1 MILPESRSL
10 EWIKKAA
17 ADNHA
22 SNPILVEKVIRA
34 FSLLE
39 AMARSGCPFIFKGG
53 SSLMLHFGSSRR
65 LSIDIDIICPPGTDI
80 EKYWGMYAREY
91 GFTLVEAVDRIY
103 RSDVPKTHAKCHYQV
118 SYKTSTDV
126 DTILLDV
133 LTEDNNYHAV
143 DSLPIKSPFL
153 LTEGPDVLVSV
164 PCKADLLGDKLTAF
178 APHTTGIPFYKGTRN
193 CSMEIMKQM
202 YDIASLFDVT
212 DNLAWTAETYR
223 KLGALEMDYRRMEG
237 RDIRSVAEDT
247 IATALCISTNGFGH
261 EEDFLFYSDGITRV
275 RNFIHSER
283 YNMTGAVR
291 DASKAAYAAACALN
305 NVATPQRYGPEV
317 LASLADAKIP
327 SSFATHLNQLK
338 TQNPEAFFYW
348 YKTSELM
355 KQPDG
360 QTLLTD

>member
-10 EWIKKAA
+10 EWIKQAA
-17 ADNHA
+17 ADNHT

-39 AMARSGCPFIFKGG
+39 ALARSGCPFVFKGG

-80 EKYWGMYAREY
+80 EQYWGKYAKDY

-103 RSDVPKTHAKCHYQV
+103 RSNVPKTHAKCHYQV
-118 SYKTSTDV
+118 SYKTNTDV

-133 LTEDNNYHAV
+133 LMEDNNYHEV
-143 DSLPIKSPFL
+143 ESLPIRSPFL
-153 LTEGPDVLVSV
+153 LTEGPDVHVSI

-202 YDIASLFDVT
+202 YDIASLLDVT

-223 KLGALEMDYRRMEG
+223 KLGVLEMDYRRMEG
-237 RDIRSVAEDT
+237 RDISSVAEDT

-283 YNMTGAVR
+283 YNMSCAVR

-305 NVATPQRYGPEV
+305 NVVTPERYGTEA
-317 LASLADAKIP
+317 LASLASVKIP
-327 SSFATHLNQLK
+327 SSFATHLNQLRI
-338 TQNPEAFFYW
+338 QNPEAFFYW

-355 KQPDG
+355 R
-360 QTLLTD
+360 

>member
-1 MILPESRSL
+1 M
-10 EWIKKAA
+10 
-17 ADNHA
+17 DNEN
-22 SNPILVEKVIRA
+22 S
-34 FSLLE
+34 
-39 AMARSGCPFIFKGG
+39 GG
-53 SSLMLHFGSSRR
+53 SSLMLHFGSGRR

-80 EKYWGMYAREY
+80 ERYWGIYARDY

-118 SYKTSTDV
+118 SYRTSTDI

-133 LTEDNNYHAV
+133 LMEDNNYHDV

-153 LTEGPDVLVSV
+153 LTDGPDVFVSV

-202 YDIASLFDVT
+202 FDITSLLDVT
-212 DNLAWTAETYR
+212 DDLNWTAETYR

-237 RDIRSVAEDT
+237 RDIRYVADDT
-247 IATALCISTNGFGH
+247 IAAALCISTNGFEH
-261 EEDFLFYSDGITRV
+261 EDDFRFYSDGITRV

-283 YNMTGAVR
+283 YNMTAAVR
-291 DASKAAYAAACALN
+291 DASKAAYAAACVLN
-305 NVATPQRYGPEV
+305 NVVIPERYGPEV
-317 LASLADAKIP
+317 LGILASVKIP

-338 TQNPEAFFYW
+338 IQNPEAFFYW

-355 KQPDG
+355 K
-360 QTLLTD
+360 

>member
-1 MILPESRSL
+1 MISPDSRSL
-10 EWIKKAA
+10 EWIEKAA

-39 AMARSGCPFIFKGG
+39 ALARSGCPFIFKGG

-65 LSIDIDIICPPGTDI
+65 LSIDVDIICPPGTDI
-80 EKYWGMYAREY
+80 EKYWSMYAGDY

-118 SYKTSTDV
+118 SYKTSSDV

-143 DSLPIKSPFL
+143 ESLPIKSPFL
-153 LTEGPDVLVSV
+153 LTEGPDVLVKV

-202 YDIASLFDVT
+202 YDIASLLDAT
-212 DNLAWTAETYR
+212 EDLTWTGETYR
-223 KLGALEMDYRRMEG
+223 RLGALEMEYRRMEG
-237 RDIRSVAEDT
+237 LDIRSVAEDT
-247 IATALCISTNGFGH
+247 IATALCISTNGYGH
-261 EEDFLFYSDGITRV
+261 EEDFRFYSDGITRV

-283 YNMTGAVR
+283 YNMIGAVR

-305 NVATPQRYGPEV
+305 KIAKPERYNPEK
-317 LASLADAKIP
+317 AESLAAARIP
-327 SSFATHLNQLK
+327 ASFSSRLNPLK
-338 TQNPEAFFYW
+338 VQNPEAFFFW
-348 YKTSELM
+348 LKTAELL
-355 KQPDG
+355 K
-360 QTLLTD
+360 

>member
-10 EWIKKAA
+10 EWIQTV
-17 ADNHA
+17 A
-22 SNPILVEKVIRA
+22 SDHRVTNPILVEKVIRA

-39 AMARSGCPFIFKGG
+39 SLARSGCPFIFKGG
-53 SSLMLHFGSSRR
+53 SSLMLHFGSNRR

-80 EKYWGMYAREY
+80 EKYWELYFGDY
-91 GFTLVEAVDRIY
+91 GFTKVEAVDRIY

-118 SYKTSTDV
+118 SYKTSADA

-133 LTEDNNYHAV
+133 LTEENNYHEV
-143 DSLPIKSPFL
+143 DTLPIKSPFL
-153 LTEGPDVLVSV
+153 KTEGPDVLVKV

-202 YDIASLFDVT
+202 YDIASLMDAT
-212 DNLAWTAETYR
+212 DDLTWTGETYR
-223 KLGALEMDYRRMEG
+223 RLGALEMEYRRMEG

-247 IATALCISTNGFGH
+247 IATALCISTNGYGH
-261 EEDFLFYSDGITRV
+261 EDDFRFYSEGITRV

-305 NVATPQRYGPEV
+305 NIAKPEHYNLQNTET
-317 LASLADAKIP
+317 LAAARIP
-327 SSFATHLNQLK
+327 SSLSSRLNVLK
-338 TQNPEAFFYW
+338 SQNPEAFFYW
-348 YKTSELM
+348 LKTAELL
-355 KQPDG
+355 K
-360 QTLLTD
+360 

>member
-10 EWIKKAA
+10 EWITKTA

-39 AMARSGCPFIFKGG
+39 ALARSGCPFIFKGG
-53 SSLMLHFGSSRR
+53 SSLMLHFGSGRR

-80 EKYWGMYAREY
+80 ERYWGIYARDY

-118 SYKTSTDV
+118 SYRTSTDI

-133 LTEDNNYHAV
+133 LMEDNNYHDV

-153 LTEGPDVLVSV
+153 LTDGPDVFVSV

-202 YDIASLFDVT
+202 FDIASLLDVT
-212 DNLAWTAETYR
+212 DDLNWTAETYR

-237 RDIRSVAEDT
+237 RDIRSVADDT
-247 IATALCISTNGFGH
+247 IAAALCISTNGFGH
-261 EEDFLFYSDGITRV
+261 EDDFRFYSDGITRV

-283 YNMTGAVR
+283 YNMTAAVR
-291 DASKAAYAAACALN
+291 DASKVAYAAACVLN
-305 NVATPQRYGPEV
+305 NVVIPERYGPEV
-317 LASLADAKIP
+317 LSILASVKIP

-338 TQNPEAFFYW
+338 IQNPEAFFYW

-355 KQPDG
+355 K
-360 QTLLTD
+360 

>member
-1 MILPESRSL
+1 
-10 EWIKKAA
+10 
-17 ADNHA
+17 
-22 SNPILVEKVIRA
+22 
-34 FSLLE
+34 
-39 AMARSGCPFIFKGG
+39 
-53 SSLMLHFGSSRR
+53 MLHFGSSRR

-80 EKYWGMYAREY
+80 EKYWRMYAGDY
-91 GFTLVEAVDRIY
+91 GFTLVEAVERIY

-126 DTILLDV
+126 DAILLDV
-133 LTEDNNYHAV
+133 LMEDNNYHTV

-153 LTEGPDVLVSV
+153 LTEGPDVLVNV
-164 PCKADLLGDKLTAF
+164 PCKEDLLGDKLTAF

-202 YDIASLFDVT
+202 YDIASLLDVT
-212 DNLAWTAETYR
+212 DNLTWTAETYR
-223 KLGALEMDYRRMEG
+223 KLGALEMDYRRMED

-261 EEDFLFYSDGITRV
+261 EGDFRFYSDGITRI

-283 YNMTGAVR
+283 YNMTCAVR
-291 DASKAAYAAACALN
+291 DASKAAYAAACVLN
-305 NVATPQRYGPEV
+305 NVATPERYGPEV
-317 LASLADAKIP
+317 IASLASAKIL

-338 TQNPEAFFYW
+338 IQNPEAFFYW

-355 KQPDG
+355 K
-360 QTLLTD
+360 

>member
-1 MILPESRSL
+1 MILPESRTR
-10 EWIKKAA
+10 EWIEKAA

-39 AMARSGCPFIFKGG
+39 ALARSGCPFIFKGG

-80 EKYWGMYAREY
+80 ERYWGMYAKDY
-91 GFTLVEAVDRIY
+91 GFVMVEAVDRIY

-118 SYKTSTDV
+118 SYKTNTDV

-133 LTEDNNYHAV
+133 LTEDNKYHAAQT
-143 DSLPIKSPFL
+143 LPIQSPFL
-153 LTEGPDVLVSV
+153 LTEGPDVLVKV

-202 YDIASLFDVT
+202 YDIASLLDAT
-212 DNLAWTAETYR
+212 DDLTFTAETYR
-223 KLGALEMDYRRMEG
+223 NLGALEMDYRGMEEN
-237 RDIRSVAEDT
+237 DIHIVAEDT
-247 IATALCISTNGFGH
+247 IAAALCISTNGYRN
-261 EEDFLFYSDGITRV
+261 EEEFRFYADGITRV

-283 YNMTGAVR
+283 YNMVGAVR
-291 DASKAAYAAACALN
+291 DAAKAAYATACALN
-305 NVATPQRYGPEV
+305 NITTPERYNPLSPEA
-317 LASLADAKIP
+317 LSAARIP
-327 SSFATHLNQLK
+327 SSFSSRLNRLK
-338 TQNPEAFFYW
+338 IQNPEAFFYW
-348 YKTSELM
+348 FKTSELM
-355 KQPDG
+355 K
-360 QTLLTD
+360 